1 MQNFEEPVV
10 IRWLIVVFLALVL
23 INGLAPFLRKF
34 GLGRLP
40 GDFHFRL
47 FGREWFIPLAST
59 VLLSLVA
66 GLIAKWL

>member
-1 MQNFEEPVV
+1 M

-23 INGLAPFLRKF
+23 INGLAPLLRRL

-47 FGREWFIPLAST
+47 FGREWHIPLGST
-59 VLLSLVA
+59 VVLSLLA
-66 GLIAKWL
+66 SLIARWL

>member
-66 GLIAKWL
+66 SLIAKWL

>member
-1 MQNFEEPVV
+1 M

-34 GLGRLP
+34 GLGKLP

-59 VLLSLVA
+59 VLLSLLA